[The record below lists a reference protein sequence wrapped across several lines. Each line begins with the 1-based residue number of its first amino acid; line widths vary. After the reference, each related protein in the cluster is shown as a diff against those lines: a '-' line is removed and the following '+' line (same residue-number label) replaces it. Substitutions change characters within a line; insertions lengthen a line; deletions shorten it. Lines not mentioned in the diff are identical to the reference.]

1 MMDNQKIISI
11 YKAKDPIDAE
21 IIVSLLDSAGITC
34 QIKNKAA
41 QTLFGAGG
49 LGTGINMAAGAI
61 EIAVLESDRD
71 KATSIINEERQ
82 QETDLPETET
92 RSMPDTPPESQSEPA
107 HEQKPKSRYNSGVKS
122 IIWSLIWLFGLGSV
136 FAIKFG
142 IKGLRKEKNKITA
155 MIGLIMGILGIF
167 WTFWF
172 FSHVIFLQ

>member
-1 MMDNQKIISI
+1 MMGNQKIISI

-21 IIVSLLDSAGITC
+21 IIVSLLDSAGINC
-34 QIKNKAA
+34 QIKNMAA

-82 QETDLPETET
+82 QETET
-92 RSMPDTPPESQSEPA
+92 RSKPDTPPESQSEPA
-107 HEQKPKSRYNSGVKS
+107 HEQKPKSRYSSGVKS
-122 IIWSLIWLFGLGSV
+122 IIWSLIWLFGLGSI

-142 IKGLRKEKNKITA
+142 IKGWREERNKITA
-155 MIGLIMGILGIF
+155 MIGLIMGILGLF

-172 FSHVIFLQ
+172 FRHVFFLQ